1 MSVNMKTRSDIEEHV
16 RGNEAFKSLAK
27 ARILALKRF
36 LNDVELEEENAWSGL
51 SKKNELLKRL
61 KSLVKASLSIL
72 YDVSVPASVR
82 EPTIESEYDLP
93 LVVEDVAQMLAMSG
107 DPTLLHYAER
117 YAVLAHELED
127 AI

>member
-1 MSVNMKTRSDIEEHV
+1 MSVNMKTRSGVEEHV
-16 RGNEAFKSLAK
+16 RGSEAFKSLAK

-36 LNDVELEEENAWSGL
+36 LDNVELGEENTWSGG
-51 SKKNELLKRL
+51 SRKNELLKRL

-72 YDVSVPASVR
+72 GNVSVPASVR
-82 EPTIESEYDLP
+82 EPAIESEYDLP

-107 DPTLLHYAER
+107 DPVLLRYAER
-117 YAVLAHELED
+117 YILLAQELED